1 VKIATACHGC
11 SVSGFLF
18 IPNHSVQTMD
28 DDEPPLL
35 VSGTTGQDEENAM
48 SAEMEGV
55 ILNKVPITIVTGM
68 SNI

>member
-1 VKIATACHGC
+1 
-11 SVSGFLF
+11 
-18 IPNHSVQTMD
+18 MD